1 VEWSLSNRKKIIV
14 DLLRHGEPEGGDI
27 LRGRVDPIL
36 TNLGWEQMQQAAALT
51 SKQAI
56 SPLTPKWTHVVS
68 SPLQRCKHFAELVSD
83 RFGYELNE
91 SENWLEID
99 YGDWDGLPIEQWREL
114 AADQFREFRKD
125 MSKLAPP
132 GGEDFISFK
141 DRILAAWKDLAELDN
156 DSHVLVVTHG
166 GVMRVVLPSVLGMP
180 LNRSFPLHIPFACL
194 SRIRLDVVEEGNDKK
209 VSASLLFHNGAEY
222 VTG

>member
-1 VEWSLSNRKKIIV
+1 MEWSLSNRKKIIV

>member
-1 VEWSLSNRKKIIV
+1 MSNRKKIIV

-56 SPLTPKWTHVVS
+56 SPLPPKWTHVVS

>member
-1 VEWSLSNRKKIIV
+1 LSNRKKIIV

>member
-1 VEWSLSNRKKIIV
+1 MSNRKKIIV